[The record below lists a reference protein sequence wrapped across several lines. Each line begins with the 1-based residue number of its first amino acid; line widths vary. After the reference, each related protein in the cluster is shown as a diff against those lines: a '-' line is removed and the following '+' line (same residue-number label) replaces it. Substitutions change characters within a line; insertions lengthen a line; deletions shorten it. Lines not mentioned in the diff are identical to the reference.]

1 MMKAIFPISVALC
14 VMVRAADDIPLLQPE
29 ERRAVE
35 QQTDAFNAALQP
47 SMVEAAKSTVRVWF
61 AEKRIAYGTV
71 VGDGTRVLTKWSEVA
86 AAGENLL
93 VEAANNETRSA
104 KIIGV
109 YEDEDLALLEFAGRP
124 LPPVKWSRAE
134 LSLGSFVAS
143 PQPDGRPAAFGVVS
157 VLARNLRETDQAFL
171 GVMGDMEYKGPGT
184 KIIQVTN
191 GSAAEEAGLQVGDV
205 ILKIGDRPISGALEL
220 RNALIGLKP
229 GDTVRVVFQRGKE
242 ELGLDAVLGNRPEFP
257 QFSGRRIEAMERMG
271 TQLSRVRTAFP
282 SAIQSDMRP
291 RPDQIGGPVVN
302 LEGEVV
308 GITLA
313 RADRTRSFFM
323 PASRV
328 EELLAKQWKDP
339 SVVSVSE
346 PERLTRTE
354 RRPRNNTRPQP
365 RQAPGQ
371 APRQAEE
378 RMRQHL
384 TEMQRLIEF
393 MEREMQM
400 LEEER

>member
-1 MMKAIFPISVALC
+1 MMKTIVPIWVALC
-14 VMVRAADDIPLLQPE
+14 VMSQGSDDIPLLQPE

-47 SMVEAAKSTVRVWF
+47 SLAEAARSTVRVWF
-61 AEKRIAYGTV
+61 GEKRIAYGTV

-86 AAGENLL
+86 EAGQNLL
-93 VEAANNETRSA
+93 VEASNLETRSA

-124 LPPVKWSRAE
+124 LSPVKWSRAE
-134 LSLGSFVAS
+134 LPLGAFVAS

-184 KIIQVTN
+184 RIIQVTE
-191 GSAAEEAGLQVGDV
+191 GSAAENAGLQVGDV
-205 ILKIGDRPISGALEL
+205 ILKIDERSITGALEL
-220 RNALIGLKP
+220 RNALIGSRP
-229 GDTVRVVFQRGKE
+229 GDTVSVGFQRGDE
-242 ELGLDAVLGNRPEFP
+242 QRRVDAVLGNRPDFQ
-257 QFSGRRIEAMERMG
+257 QFSGVRIEAMERMG
-271 TQLSRVRTAFP
+271 TEISRVRTAFP
-282 SAIQSDMRP
+282 YAVQSDMRP

-302 LEGEVV
+302 LDGEVV

-323 PASRV
+323 PASSV
-328 EELLAKQWKDP
+328 EALLAKPWKDP
-339 SVVSVSE
+339 SVVSVRE
-346 PERLTRTE
+346 PSQLARAE
-354 RRPRNNTRPQP
+354 RRPRNEMRNQRKE
-365 RQAPGQ
+365 
-371 APRQAEE
+371 APRQTEE

-384 TEMQRLIEF
+384 TDMQRLMEF
-393 MEREMQM
+393 MEREMDM
-400 LEEER
+400 LQEER